1 MNSQEL
7 RTVMVLASIFALRML
22 GLCMLLP
29 VFAVAAYSYQGAT
42 AKAIGVAVGIYGLLQ
57 ALLQVPY
64 GVLSDKFGRK
74 PLIFAGL
81 LCILLGSIT
90 CALATNVYLLILGRA
105 LQGCGA
111 IGSVVIATLIDRT
124 SELVRGRAMAVLG
137 ASIGLAFVLALILGP
152 WLSQRFGMSSIFVV
166 TGGMAL
172 ACMGLL
178 ALLPAQATSYTVSK
192 PQLPDSRQL
201 FSYSMGA
208 FVLHASLAAL
218 FLIIPIVLQQRGVG
232 EQQTWKLYCSVLTV
246 AIVIC
251 WQIIKF
257 AERTGDLATVLRTAI
272 FGLVISPIA
281 LVLFSSVQGSCIALL
296 VYFTAFCVLEASLPT
311 LVGKFVTEQKRGAAM
326 GMYATLQF
334 MGVFFGGMIGGWLH
348 GEFGVLAV
356 VGFGV
361 ALALIWLL
369 YSSPLAFKQALS
381 S

>member
-1 MNSQEL
+1 MSPQEL
-7 RTVMVLASIFALRML
+7 RTVLVLASIFALRML

-29 VFAVAAYSYQGAT
+29 VFAVAAYSYEGAT
-42 AKAIGVAVGIYGLLQ
+42 AKAIGMAVGVYGLLQ
-57 ALLQVPY
+57 ALLQVPF

-74 PLIFAGL
+74 PLIFTGL
-81 LCILLGSIT
+81 LFILLGSMI
-90 CALATNVYLLILGRA
+90 CAVATNIYLLILGRA

-124 SELVRGRAMAVLG
+124 SECIRGRAMAVLG

-152 WLSQRFGMSSIFVV
+152 WLNQHFGMSSIFVV

-172 ACMGLL
+172 ACIGLL
-178 ALLPAQATSYTVSK
+178 VLLPAHASNYTVSK
-192 PQLPDSRQL
+192 PKLPDSRQL
-201 FSYSMGA
+201 FSYNLGA
-208 FVLHASLAAL
+208 FVLHASLAGL
-218 FLIIPIVLQQRGVG
+218 FLVIPVMLQQRGVAD
-232 EQQTWKLYCSVLTV
+232 QQTWKLYCAVLTV
-246 AIVIC
+246 AMLIC

-257 AERTGDLATVLRTAI
+257 TERAGDLAPVLRAAI
-272 FGLVISPIA
+272 VGLVISPIM
-281 LVLFSSVQGSCIALL
+281 LLLFSSVQASCMSLL
-296 VYFTAFCVLEASLPT
+296 IYFTAFCVLEASLPT
-311 LVGKFVTEQKRGAAM
+311 LVGKHVLEHKRGSAM

-356 VGFGV
+356 VGFSVG
-361 ALALIWLL
+361 LALIWLL